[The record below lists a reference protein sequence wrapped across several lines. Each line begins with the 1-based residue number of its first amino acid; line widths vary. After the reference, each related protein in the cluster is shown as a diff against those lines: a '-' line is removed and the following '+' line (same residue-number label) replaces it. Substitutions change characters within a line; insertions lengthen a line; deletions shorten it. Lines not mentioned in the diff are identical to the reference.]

1 MMVSMYNRKPNQTE
15 SMQGALA
22 SRVGYGLEILGYAPP
37 SWSWQRWFFFCLFVL
52 LSISDFTPLDSLSID
67 AYIFFFF
74 LFLSPPPPFWH
85 MMDILYKGKRYSI
98 MTSLTLWNYYQ
109 VSLVN
114 IYHLIQILKEEKKK
128 RVFFFM
134 MRTLGTYSLNDFE
147 IYHIY
152 HAAALAPVI
161 VLYITPL
168 ALIYLI
174 TGSFI
179 FWSPSSNSSS
189 LLTPPIYKV
198 VLALSL
204 RRETEVWE
212 SEKEWPKP
220 SRQRDRL
227 YEDMENS
234 RIWGTAVVGPRGCMS
249 EGKEM
254 RLWRLTAGRWWSWMT
269 YQGVWI
275 LPCGDGQPLEEFC
288 SPFVWVICILA

>member
-1 MMVSMYNRKPNQTE
+1 
-15 SMQGALA
+15 
-22 SRVGYGLEILGYAPP
+22 
-37 SWSWQRWFFFCLFVL
+37 
-52 LSISDFTPLDSLSID
+52 
-67 AYIFFFF
+67 
-74 LFLSPPPPFWH
+74 
-85 MMDILYKGKRYSI
+85 
-98 MTSLTLWNYYQ
+98 
-109 VSLVN
+109 
-114 IYHLIQILKEEKKK
+114 
-128 RVFFFM
+128 

-152 HAAALAPVI
+152 HAAALASVI

-234 RIWGTAVVGPRGCMS
+234 RI
-249 EGKEM
+249 
-254 RLWRLTAGRWWSWMT
+254 
-269 YQGVWI
+269 
-275 LPCGDGQPLEEFC
+275 
-288 SPFVWVICILA
+288 